1 MQRYIEQ
8 YNDDYLSAEARADA
22 SFGSYVYIARKGV
35 PRKDRNT
42 ISIEET
48 KDGWRVEYDAEPSER
63 EKKMLGLVFVR
74 RGFEKG
80 ERIAE
85 RLNRYL

>member
-1 MQRYIEQ
+1 MRTKRYIEQ

-22 SFGSYVYIARKGV
+22 AFGSYVYIARKGV

-48 KDGWRVEYDAEPSER
+48 KDGWRVEYRWEPD
-63 EKKMLGLVFVR
+63 EKIQNILGLKFIR
-74 RGFEKG
+74 RGE
-80 ERIAE
+80 
-85 RLNRYL
+85 L